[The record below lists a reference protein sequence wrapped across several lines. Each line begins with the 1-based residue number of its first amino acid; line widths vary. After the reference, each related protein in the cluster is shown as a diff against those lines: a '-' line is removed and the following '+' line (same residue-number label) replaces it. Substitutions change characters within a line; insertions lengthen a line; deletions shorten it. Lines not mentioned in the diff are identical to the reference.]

1 MATRY
6 KKAYADSE
14 LVERIREAIKWDKR
28 ISNADFELQAHGNV
42 VVVSGYVDS
51 SFKKKAALDVISR
64 TEGVWQ
70 IEDFIVVPI
79 DFYRPDEEIADI
91 LAEQIGELIK
101 VGGEHIDIEVRAG
114 VVKLEGE
121 VFRPRLKAMASA
133 RSWDLSGVRD
143 VLNYINIKGPPRQ
156 MPLAFDYE
164 IFGLYEQKE
173 NRSSGKET
181 YREVS

>member
-1 MATRY
+1 MATRFRN
-6 KKAYADSE
+6 AYADSE

-28 ISNADFELQAHGNV
+28 ISNADFEIQAHGSV
-42 VVVSGYVDS
+42 IVVSGYVDS

-79 DFYRPDEEIADI
+79 DFYRPDIEITEI
-91 LAEQIGELIK
+91 LVDQIGELIK
-101 VGGEHIDIEVRAG
+101 VGGEYIDIEVSEG

-173 NRSSGKET
+173 SRASENSSYK
-181 YREVS
+181 EVS